1 MHWRRRQGTK
11 KHAVNESIS
20 IISVSALT
28 DKIIILTTHKQLLR
42 NDVNLNSMLTA
53 STGSI
58 SLLFGTNSSEV
69 VCGGRHCLTVSKGT
83 KLNHPIRTLNV
94 NIYRSVCRLTSP
106 FVNRFLIFSCFFFSI
121 FITGTHRREGEDV
134 IQSFDFC
141 LFFFTRK
148 LCASTFDSC
157 SLFNLCLIL
166 NGFH

>member
-20 IISVSALT
+20 IIPVSALT

-58 SLLFGTNSSEV
+58 SLLFGTDGSEV

-94 NIYRSVCRLTSP
+94 NIYRSVCRLRSIRKQIP
-106 FVNRFLIFSCFFFSI
+106 DFLLFFFSI

-134 IQSFDFC
+134 IQSFGFC
-141 LFFFTRK
+141 LFSFTRK

-157 SLFNLCLIL
+157 SPFNLCLIL

>member
-1 MHWRRRQGTK
+1 MHCRRQGTK
-11 KHAVNESIS
+11 RHAVNESIS
-20 IISVSALT
+20 IIPVSALT

-83 KLNHPIRTLNV
+83 KLNHPIRALNV

-106 FVNRFLIFSCFFFSI
+106 FVNRFLIFSCFFSPFLLQVPIAARERTSSI
-121 FITGTHRREGEDV
+121 RSNSVSVYFPPQKIMC
-134 IQSFDFC
+134 I
-141 LFFFTRK
+141 
-148 LCASTFDSC
+148 
-157 SLFNLCLIL
+157 NL
-166 NGFH
+166 